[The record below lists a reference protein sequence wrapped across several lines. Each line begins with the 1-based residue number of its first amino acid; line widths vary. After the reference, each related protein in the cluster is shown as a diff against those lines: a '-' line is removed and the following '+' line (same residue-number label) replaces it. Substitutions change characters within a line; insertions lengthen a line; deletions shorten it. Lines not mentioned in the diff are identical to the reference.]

1 MNLKTAETH
10 LPCFRSGK
18 PMDPRTIKAARV
30 AEKDELLRRKLNE
43 QMDFD
48 EQVVAAIHSIQ
59 PPENLRQ
66 KLSALGA
73 PERRPQSVRSQ
84 LAHPAILSA
93 LVGMLLIVG
102 FIVFHEI
109 DELDAFP
116 GKESVEKMIATTDEM
131 SGVELEPT
139 RGKAGDLG
147 DAFYMRG
154 FEGYALPSELAALPA
169 VGTRVFK
176 QNGHRVAQIAVDPH
190 NALIFVFRAPDFG
203 VDPGKES
210 HWKVFTENDWVAA
223 VRADKDIGSMITFRG
238 DKSEMEHFLA
248 TLPR

>member
-10 LPCFRSGK
+10 LPCFRPGK
-18 PMDPRTIKAARV
+18 PMDPRTIKAARI
-30 AEKDELLRRKLNE
+30 AEKDEHLRRKLNE

-73 PERRPQSVRSQ
+73 PERRPQSFRSQ

-93 LVGMLLIVG
+93 LAGMLLIVG
-102 FIVFHEI
+102 FIVFHEM
-109 DELDAFP
+109 DAFP
-116 GKESVEKMIATTDEM
+116 GKESVEQMIAKTDEM
-131 SGVELEPT
+131 SGVELEPA

-154 FEGYALPSELAALPA
+154 FEGYVLPPELAALPA

-176 QNGHRVAQIAVDPH
+176 QNGHRVAQIAVDTH
-190 NALIFVFRAPDFG
+190 NALLFVFRGSDFG
-203 VDPGKES
+203 VDLGEEI

-223 VRADKDIGSMITFRG
+223 VRSDKNLCTMITFRG
-238 DKSEMEHFLA
+238 GKPEMERFLA

>member
-10 LPCFRSGK
+10 LPCFRPGK
-18 PMDPRTIKAARV
+18 PMDPRTIKAARI

-48 EQVVAAIHSIQ
+48 EQIVAAIHSIQ

-66 KLSALGA
+66 KLSVLGA
-73 PERRPQSVRSQ
+73 PERRPQSFRSH

-93 LVGMLLIVG
+93 VAGMLLIFG
-102 FIVFHEI
+102 FIIFYEM
-109 DELDAFP
+109 DQMDAFP
-116 GKESVEKMIATTDEM
+116 GKESVEQMIATTDEM
-131 SGVELEPT
+131 SGVELEPA
-139 RGKAGDLG
+139 RGQAGDLG

-154 FEGYALPSELAALPA
+154 FEGYVLPSELAALPA

-176 QNGHRVAQIAVDPH
+176 QNGRRVAQIAVDTH
-190 NALIFVFRAPDFG
+190 DALLFVFRGPDFG
-203 VDPGKES
+203 VDPGEGIR
-210 HWKVFTENDWVAA
+210 WKVFTQNDWVAA
-223 VRADKDIGSMITFRG
+223 LRADKNLCTMVTFRG
-238 DKSEMEHFLA
+238 DKSEMQRFLA